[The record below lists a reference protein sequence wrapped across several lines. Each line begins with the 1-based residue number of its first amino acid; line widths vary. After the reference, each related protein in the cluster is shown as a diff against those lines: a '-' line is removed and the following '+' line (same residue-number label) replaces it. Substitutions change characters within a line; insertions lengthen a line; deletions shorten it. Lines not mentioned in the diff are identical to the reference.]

1 MDTKTLERLAKA
13 NAQLEAALGYKYT
26 LMYIDEDWCLY
37 RNLGNGYDIEIN
49 LKGTRRASLNATVHV
64 WQVRDQLKVIRSVEG
79 ISDTETL
86 RRVLRCVVNQTN
98 RLARERNKVYK
109 PIRTAV

>member
-1 MDTKTLERLAKA
+1 MKKVTEQMR
-13 NAQLEAALGYKYT
+13 QLEAALGYKYT
-26 LMYIDEDWCLY
+26 LMFIDEDWCLY
-37 RNLGNGYDIEIN
+37 RDLGNGYDIEIN
-49 LKGTRRASLNATVHV
+49 LKGTRRASLNATVYV

-79 ISDTETL
+79 ISDVETL

>member
-1 MDTKTLERLAKA
+1 MKKA
-13 NAQLEAALGYKYT
+13 TEQMRQLEAELGYKYT
-26 LMYIDEDWCLY
+26 LMLIDEDWCLY
-37 RNLGNGYDIEIN
+37 RDLGNGYDIEIN

-64 WQVRDQLKVIRSVEG
+64 WQVRDQLKVIRSIEG

-86 RRVLRCVVNQTN
+86 RRVLRCVVDQTN

-109 PIRTAV
+109 PIMQAV